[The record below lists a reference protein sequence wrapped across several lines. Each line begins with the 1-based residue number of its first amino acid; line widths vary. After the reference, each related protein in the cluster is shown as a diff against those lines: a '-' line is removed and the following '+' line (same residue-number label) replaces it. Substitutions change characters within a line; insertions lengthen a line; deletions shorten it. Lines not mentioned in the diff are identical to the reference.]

1 MKAVKPLFDV
11 VLIAKNEEQTL
22 PRLLNSLQE
31 FKERGGKV
39 FLVDTGSTDNT
50 VKVAK
55 EWGVK
60 VKEVG
65 SRFIRKITKREA
77 EKINNLFVE
86 EEQAVV
92 SPGDTL
98 FNYSE
103 ARNYAASL
111 AKQDM
116 IAMPDCDEEY
126 TVLDIDAINEEI
138 KKGAEQFEY
147 QFVFAHDESG
157 KPVIEFL
164 HSKFYN
170 RNKLKWERIIHEVL
184 SGEAKRVQL
193 PDATIKLE
201 HWQNRETNRTH
212 YLKGLALD
220 CFEDRES
227 DRNSHYFG
235 RELLWT
241 GRPKSAIKELKRHI
255 GMNRW
260 HTERAQSMIFIGD
273 AYTQL
278 GNTEEAKLWYLK
290 AFELEPN
297 RREALIK
304 LAEKAFERQEH
315 RKVIAY
321 TKAALE
327 IPRSNYYADNATHYS
342 YYPHYL
348 LYVSYWWVGEKEK
361 SEEHWRQAFVLEPY
375 NQKHLHDARFYL
387 DLPTISFVIPTI
399 GREEGLKR
407 CVDSIKD
414 LNYPQEKIDIHIIE
428 DKPRLG
434 VPKRVKQGVEETKGV
449 YICFASN
456 DIEFTPNSLIIAVI
470 QSLLH
475 KKRLVSFNTGEL
487 LPDNG
492 NISEHFIIKRDLV
505 AEIGEIFDTEFNHV
519 GVDNLLWAKCA
530 KIKEALRANDAIVKH
545 FHFSKGAKMDEIYK
559 LGWEKVEEDRQ
570 LLSKKLKEL

>member
-1 MKAVKPLFDV
+1 MKPLFDV
-11 VLIAKNEEQTL
+11 VLIAKNEENTL
-22 PRLLNSLQE
+22 PRLLNSLRT

-55 EWGVK
+55 EWGVQ
-60 VKEVG
+60 VEEVG
-65 SRFIRKITKREA
+65 TRFSHTISEEQAK
-77 EKINNLFVE
+77 KINEQFVVKG
-86 EEQAVV
+86 EQAVV
-92 SPGDTL
+92 SPNDTL
-98 FNYSE
+98 FNYSA

-111 AKQDM
+111 SEQDM

-126 TVLDIDAINEEI
+126 TTLDIDAINKEI
-138 KKGAEQFEY
+138 EKGAEQFEY
-147 QFVFAHDESG
+147 NFVFAHDEQG

-170 RNKLKWERIIHEVL
+170 RTKLKWVRIIHEVL
-184 SGEAKRVQL
+184 EGNANRVTL
-193 PDATIKLE
+193 PESVIKLE
-201 HWQNRETNRTH
+201 HWQNTKTNRGH

-220 CFEDRES
+220 CFEDQKS

-255 GMNRW
+255 KMNKW
-260 HTERAQSMIFIGD
+260 PTERAQSMIFIGD

-278 GNTEEAKLWYLK
+278 GKLDEAKSWYHK

-297 RREALIK
+297 RREPLIK
-304 LAEKAFERQEH
+304 LAEKAFEKQEY
-315 RKVIAY
+315 RKVVAY
-321 TKAALE
+321 CTGALE

-348 LYVSYWWVGEKEK
+348 LYIAYWWLGEKNK
-361 SEEHWRQAFVLEPY
+361 SSEHWNKAFSLEPY
-375 NQKHLHDARFYL
+375 NDRHLHDARFYL
-387 DLPTISFVIPTI
+387 DLPTVSFVIPTI

-407 CVDSIKD
+407 CVDSIKA

-434 VPKRVKQGVEETKGV
+434 VPKRVEQGVNETNGDF
-449 YICFASN
+449 ICFASN
-456 DIEFTPNSLIIAVI
+456 DIEFTQNSLIIAVLQAI
-470 QSLLH
+470 LH
-475 KKRLVSFNTGEL
+475 NKRLVSFNTGEL

-492 NISEHFIIKRDLV
+492 NINEHFIIKRSLV
-505 AEIGEIFDTEFNHV
+505 SEIGGIFDTDFNHV

-530 KIKEALRANDAIVKH
+530 KMDEAIRAKDAVVKH
-545 FHFSKGAKMDEIYK
+545 FHFSKGAEMDEVYK
-559 LGWEKVEEDRQ
+559 LGWEKVEQDRK
-570 LLSKKLKEL
+570 LLEKKLKEL